1 MAVVYNQGIWK
12 DMAAVEALCS
22 LGNLNASIEAEEDE
36 IQAFGRIDTLM
47 TRMASSPE
55 WQRED
60 NIPVEAILKALKAAS
75 GYGHFSITQWKDF
88 IALRQNL
95 SANHTLVMKMCQF
108 NNVAGQVK
116 LKSHNFER
124 VAKLHKSCPW
134 VKVSLILYG
143 YQLSEKNR

>member
-1 MAVVYNQGIWK
+1 MAVIYNAGIWK

-22 LGNLNASIEAEEDE
+22 LGNLNASIEEEEDE
-36 IQAFGRIDTLM
+36 IQAFGRIDTLI
-47 TRMASSPE
+47 TRMACSPE
-55 WQRED
+55 GQRED

-75 GYGHFSITQWKDF
+75 GYGHFSISRWKDF
-88 IALRQNL
+88 IALRRAL

-134 VKVSLILYG
+134 VKVSLILFG